1 MVCPTCGLT
10 NPPNSQAC
18 DCGYDFQR
26 LVPSASPGWPI
37 SLRWSQTLA
46 AFWSIS
52 WPALMWSF
60 LIMGLLA
67 SLSDLSNH
75 FFPIAVLG
83 QLSFFSIQAVLTRRL
98 VRKSYRS
105 FCVYAVR
112 GDGNR
117 NRSLSMSEAVRIW
130 FWLLSP
136 QLALVLVQLISWR
149 YSAKLPD
156 EALRLISSFGLWLRF
171 LCVGP
176 YGVHL
181 ALKAK
186 YPGFRLQAYGYKV

>member
-1 MVCPTCGLT
+1 MG
-10 NPPNSQAC
+10 
-18 DCGYDFQR
+18 
-26 LVPSASPGWPI
+26 
-37 SLRWSQTLA
+37 
-46 AFWSIS
+46 
-52 WPALMWSF
+52 SF
-60 LIMGLLA
+60 LIVGLLA
-67 SLSDLSNH
+67 RLSDFSDPALIRDKDGEILARSLPSGLTYYY
-75 FFPIAVLG
+75 FPIAILG

-98 VRKSYRS
+98 VRKNYRS

-112 GDGNR
+112 GDGDR

-136 QLALVLVQLISWR
+136 QLALVLVQLIFWR

-156 EALRLISSFGLWLRF
+156 EALRLISSLALWLRF

-181 ALKAK
+181 ALKAT